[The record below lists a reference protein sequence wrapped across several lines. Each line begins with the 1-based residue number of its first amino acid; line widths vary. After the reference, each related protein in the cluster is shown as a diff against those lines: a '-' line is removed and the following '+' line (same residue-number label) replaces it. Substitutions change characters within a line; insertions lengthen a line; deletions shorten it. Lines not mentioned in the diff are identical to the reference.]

1 VPEAAWQGVLD
12 RLQREGRLPTLVAGV
27 LRGGELVWTG
37 SAGEPTGPDVQLR
50 IGSITKT
57 MTAVLVL
64 QCARDGLLAL
74 DDPLGRHVPESGGY
88 AGATLRS
95 LLAHT
100 SGMQSEPVGP
110 WWERSPGVDVGTL
123 LAANDGTGAVAP
135 AEEFF
140 HYSNLG
146 YALLG
151 EVVAR
156 ARGTG
161 WWDLVRGRLLEP
173 LGMRRT
179 SYAPEAPNASGH
191 SVDHFTGVLADEPHA
206 DTVAMA
212 PAGQLW
218 STVEDLARWAAF
230 LARGH
235 DDVLPAAVLREAG
248 HAVPPATDYGLGLR
262 LLAYDGRWLVG
273 HTGTMPGFQASL
285 FVDPHTGDG
294 VIGLANG
301 TTGLDTGAFPLAVLG
316 ARAGH
321 APVEPWRPSATV
333 PPLVADVVGL
343 WFWGNSAVELRWSND
358 RLELRSLAMHR
369 LTDVFAVDG
378 DRIVGVDGY
387 HRGETMRVHRRA
399 DGSVGHLDCATFV
412 YTRVPYDPEAPIPG
426 R

>member
-1 VPEAAWQGVLD
+1 
-12 RLQREGRLPTLVAGV
+12 
-27 LRGGELVWTG
+27 
-37 SAGEPTGPDVQLR
+37 
-50 IGSITKT
+50 
-57 MTAVLVL
+57 
-64 QCARDGLLAL
+64 
-74 DDPLGRHVPESGGY
+74 
-88 AGATLRS
+88 
-95 LLAHT
+95 
-100 SGMQSEPVGP
+100 
-110 WWERSPGVDVGTL
+110 
-123 LAANDGTGAVAP
+123 
-135 AEEFF
+135 
-140 HYSNLG
+140 
-146 YALLG
+146 
-151 EVVAR
+151 VVAR

-321 APVEPWRPSATV
+321 AAVEPWRPSATV